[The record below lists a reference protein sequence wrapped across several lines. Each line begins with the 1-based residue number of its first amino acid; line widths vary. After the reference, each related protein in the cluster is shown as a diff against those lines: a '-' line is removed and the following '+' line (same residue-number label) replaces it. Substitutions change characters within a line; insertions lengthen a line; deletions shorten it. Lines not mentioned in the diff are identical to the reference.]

1 MPFMKWCEDMYCL
14 FDRELGYLLFL
25 SSLVPFGFFF
35 VFCGIIWIYSCF
47 GVFNLWIC
55 NLKKIA
61 NQILDSRHQRVP
73 QTRFHTWIMLH
84 RSTLY
89 APDDS
94 KLHIGIHPLYKV
106 IHSKYL
112 HTYYEKSGK
121 IKKRTQLKVWKLRN
135 DG

>member
-25 SSLVPFGFFF
+25 SSLVPFGFFL

>member
-1 MPFMKWCEDMYCL
+1 MMWRYVLSFWSRAGIFAFFVL
-14 FDRELGYLLFL
+14 FGSLWDFFL
-25 SSLVPFGFFF
+25 